1 MESEARRNLTLRS
14 GSGGL
19 PPALFEGVMTGVYT
33 VAVTDGRSGAS
44 QRFADILRTVGLIG
58 RRAAASQPAEQ
69 QPAEQQPAEQQPAEQ
84 QPAEQQ
90 PAEQQPAEQ
99 RGPVTSGVWLD
110 RDPGTSRVDPAM
122 DYLRELGI
130 AIPQEMYGEQ
140 FLEMIRNRRQRAVDS
155 NPPSVRIPREHLQP
169 VTTVNSETETEA
181 IISESESDAEMELN
195 VDGSESDINVFL
207 HDRNLF

>member
-1 MESEARRNLTLRS
+1 MLEDLMELMMARTLHPGDVEERQQRKEECVQVRTRLKRKRTEMESEARRNLTLRS

-33 VAVTDGRSGAS
+33 VAVTGGRDSGTA
-44 QRFADILRTVGLIG
+44 
-58 RRAAASQPAEQ
+58 
-69 QPAEQQPAEQQPAEQ
+69 
-84 QPAEQQ
+84 
-90 PAEQQPAEQ
+90 
-99 RGPVTSGVWLD
+99 
-110 RDPGTSRVDPAM
+110 RVDPAM

-155 NPPSVRIPREHLQP
+155 NPSSVRIPREHLQP

-181 IISESESDAEMELN
+181 IISESESDAETELTF
-195 VDGSESDINVFL
+195 DGSE
-207 HDRNLF
+207 